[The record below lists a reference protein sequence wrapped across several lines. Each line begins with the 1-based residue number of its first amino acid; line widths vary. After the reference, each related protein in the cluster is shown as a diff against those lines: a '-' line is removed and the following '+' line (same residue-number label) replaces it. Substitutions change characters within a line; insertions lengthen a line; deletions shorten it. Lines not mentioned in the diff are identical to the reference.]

1 MLRANEQM
9 LRAMTDEAIEKLA
22 REYAEEQTPSPILQS
37 VLAEDTAHVIRFI
50 LRTHCIVSK
59 SEVMEAY
66 KYTTTPTNE
75 FTPSRMRK
83 MVRSTLE
90 ALFGSDLFKDNGDE

>member
-1 MLRANEQM
+1 
-9 LRAMTDEAIEKLA
+9 MTDKDIEKLA
-22 REYAEEQTPSPILQS
+22 RGYTIESIGRP
-37 VLAEDTAHVIRFI
+37 DTAWIKEYVDFLNFI

-66 KYTTTPTNE
+66 KYATTPTNE

-83 MVRSTLE
+83 MVRFTLE
-90 ALFGSDLFKDNGDE
+90 DLFGSDLFKDNGDGVCQI

>member
-1 MLRANEQM
+1 MNE
-9 LRAMTDEAIEKLA
+9 EAIEKLA
-22 REYAEEQTPSPILQS
+22 REIAEKDTRCEIPEVHEAAVNMNTELIKRILCK
-37 VLAEDTAHVIRFI
+37 V

-66 KYTTTPTNE
+66 KYATTPTNE

-83 MVRSTLE
+83 MVRFTLE
-90 ALFGSDLFKDNGDE
+90 DLFGSDLFKDNSNGSE

>member
-1 MLRANEQM
+1 
-9 LRAMTDEAIEKLA
+9 MTDKDIEKLA
-22 REYAEEQTPSPILQS
+22 RGYTIESIGRP
-37 VLAEDTAHVIRFI
+37 DTAWIKEYVDFLNFI

-66 KYTTTPTNE
+66 KYATTPTNE

-83 MVRSTLE
+83 MVRFTLE
-90 ALFGSDLFKDNGDE
+90 DLFGSDLFKDNGDG